1 MTENEMAGR
10 HHRLKGHESEQTLG
24 VDDGQ
29 GGLAC
34 CGHWGHKGLDTTEQL
49 NQTELKLVSLVIKN
63 PPAKAG
69 DRRDA
74 ALIPG

>member
-1 MTENEMAGR
+1 MTENEMVGR
-10 HHRLKGHESEQTLG
+10 HHLLKGHESEQTLG

-29 GGLAC
+29 GALAC
-34 CGHWGHKGLDTTEQL
+34 CNHWCQKGLDTTERL

-69 DRRDA
+69 DKRDE